1 MFEHSK
7 SELKDQIAA
16 HPCEL
21 RTSVGG
27 EYKECTINSVVY
39 LYSAMQYIVVCL
51 CYSISK
57 PFRKPIWTNPFYL
70 VSVIIMSVYNIYL
83 LSPLSNGDTISTDI
97 FKLIELPKSFKNK
110 MLLVTLV
117 NSLISYIFE
126 KFFIGWFNKFWNNRT
141 NKKK

>member
-7 SELKDQIAA
+7 IELKDLIEA

-21 RTSVGG
+21 RTTVGG

-39 LYSAMQYIVVCL
+39 LYSTMQYIVVCL

-57 PFRKPIWTNPFYL
+57 PFRKSIWTNPFYL

-83 LSPLSNGDTISTDI
+83 LSSLSNGDSVSEKI
-97 FKLIELPKSFKNK
+97 FKLIELPKDFKNK
-110 MLLVTLV
+110 MVIVTLV
-117 NSLISYIFE
+117 NSVISYLFE
-126 KFFIGWFNKFWNNRT
+126 KFLIGWFNKFWNNRT
-141 NKKK
+141 TKKK